1 MTSKQTG
8 IIKSIRIEG
17 VDMTDSTQTKDLYSL
32 FRFIITQQQSG
43 RLDPTRA
50 SEEWRQ
56 VFADY
61 EANVI
66 GCVMAEVIFRLTR
79 DGSL

>member
-1 MTSKQTG
+1 
-8 IIKSIRIEG
+8 
-17 VDMTDSTQTKDLYSL
+17 MTDSTQTKDLYSL

-66 GCVMAEVIFRLTR
+66 GYVMAEVIFRLTR
-79 DGSL
+79 SESL

>member
-1 MTSKQTG
+1 MIDNRPTEK
-8 IIKSIRIEG
+8 E
-17 VDMTDSTQTKDLYSL
+17 LYSL
-32 FRFIITQQQSG
+32 FRFIIVRQQSG

-61 EANVI
+61 EADVI
-66 GCVMAEVIFRLTR
+66 GCVMTEVVFRLTR
-79 DGSL
+79 DESL

>member
-1 MTSKQTG
+1 MQ
-8 IIKSIRIEG
+8 I
-17 VDMTDSTQTKDLYSL
+17 TDNRTKEKELYSL
-32 FRFIITQQQSG
+32 FRFIISHQQSG

-61 EANVI
+61 EADAI
-66 GCVMAEVIFRLTR
+66 GRVMAEVIFKLTR
-79 DGSL
+79 DESL